1 MEQRVQA
8 VSALGQK
15 QCVSTDIRS
24 CVRRSRLRVCAYRWH
39 HRQRSPEGERRKRGT
54 QNQAIGRSKGGLTT
68 KVLALT
74 DALGNLVRFKLLPGQ
89 RSEIVGVPELI
100 QGLAFDAM
108 LADKAF
114 DADHLRQTL
123 AKLDAEAVIPAKK
136 NRTIHIPHDKTAYK
150 WRHLIENYFSKIKEF
165 RGVNTRYD
173 KTDASYQASWHI
185 APTIIALR

>member
-1 MEQRVQA
+1 M
-8 VSALGQK
+8 
-15 QCVSTDIRS
+15 
-24 CVRRSRLRVCAYRWH
+24 
-39 HRQRSPEGERRKRGT
+39 
-54 QNQAIGRSKGGLTT
+54 TT

-100 QGLAFDAM
+100 DGLSFDAM

-114 DADHLRQTL
+114 DANALRQKL
-123 AKLDAEAVIPAKK
+123 AGRGARAIIPAKR
-136 NRTIHIPHDKTAYK
+136 NRLLHIPHDDEAYQ

-173 KTDASYQASWHI
+173 KTDTSYEASWTI
-185 APTIIALR
+185 AATIIALR